1 MADTMT
7 TTTISARVLAGAL
20 ALPPPTDEQV
30 EVIEAPMEPVLVVA
44 GAGAGKTETMASRV
58 VWLVANRLVEP
69 DGVLGLTFTR
79 KAAQELAARIRRR
92 LSMLAGSSAMGRW
105 DPEGTLRAQLR
116 SADPQVST
124 YHAYAGRLIADYGLL
139 WPVEPSATL
148 LSETELWQLAFSVV
162 AGWSDDL
169 NTPKTPGGVTE
180 SVLKLYGEL
189 SEHLV
194 GLDQL
199 AAAGDELY
207 ELIDTLPP
215 TGRQRPEPPQKLR
228 NIQAVIDERRELIP
242 LVAALG
248 QTMRDAN
255 VLDFGS
261 QMSLA
266 AKLVATHPEVAETE
280 RAAIG
285 AVLLDEY
292 QDTGHSQRVLLSH
305 LFGTPPGV
313 VSGSGIAVTAVG
325 DPIQSIYGWRG
336 ASAANLPRFTSD
348 FRCSDGTQAQ
358 RLELL
363 TSWRNARYALDMA
376 NAASEELRR
385 RGVPVS
391 ILRPRDD
398 APAGTITM
406 ALTETVTQERTWVVD
421 QIEREYNE
429 AGDVPP
435 TVAILVRRNED
446 SAPLAAELT
455 DRGIAAE
462 VVGIGGLLGV
472 PEVQDVVAMLRLMAD
487 PMAGTAAVRLLTGPR
502 WRIGA
507 RDLAALWARARDLAA
522 GTNIVTGAM
531 TSLEE
536 LDSALDSA
544 VPTETVD
551 QAGLGDAL
559 ADPGPAQ
566 RYSPDGYRRIK
577 SFGHQLTILRARI
590 GQPLPELV
598 AEVERVT
605 GVDVEAQIRARDLRG
620 NITGR
625 EHLDAFAEY
634 VADYTERSAATLPG
648 LLAFL
653 ESAAD
658 IEKGLEPGKVEI
670 AEDRVQILTVHAAK
684 GLEWD
689 VVVIPHLCAN
699 IFPGG
704 KVDGTWLGSAREL
717 PPELRG
723 DLAEAVGAEGFP
735 PLDLR
740 DLENRKELEEAID
753 GHKEALRNRKLEE
766 DRRLLYVALTRTKR
780 ALLISGH
787 HWSDSG
793 DKPRGPSIFLTELHD
808 IACRLIETSSDGA
821 PGMTIAGWADAPE
834 EGADNPLA
842 MLTTGVP
849 WPADPLGARRAG
861 TERGADL
868 VRAALRSRG
877 EPALFDMGEDG
888 ESTLLEED
896 PQVRD
901 WANDL
906 AVLLAERAGEYGTE
920 IEVTMPQHLS
930 VSQLVELDK
939 DEDAFARRLRRP
951 LPFKPNP
958 LARRG
963 TAFHAW
969 VERRFGATRL
979 LDIDELPGAAD
990 AEGGSDAD
998 LEVLREQ
1005 FLRSA
1010 WASRNPIE
1018 VEVPFETVIADTI
1031 IRGRMDAVFSEP
1043 DGGYTVVD
1051 WKTGARPTAAQE
1063 HSVFVQLAAYR
1074 LAWAELTGTEL
1085 SKVRAAFHYVRSNTT
1100 LEPANLPDRAQ
1111 LAALIRREKTPQ

>member
-1 MADTMT
+1 
-7 TTTISARVLAGAL
+7 
-20 ALPPPTDEQV
+20 
-30 EVIEAPMEPVLVVA
+30 
-44 GAGAGKTETMASRV
+44 
-58 VWLVANRLVEP
+58 
-69 DGVLGLTFTR
+69 
-79 KAAQELAARIRRR
+79 
-92 LSMLAGSSAMGRW
+92 MLAGSSAMGRW

-139 WPVEPSATL
+139 LPVEPSATL

-194 GLDQL
+194 DLDQL
-199 AAAGDELY
+199 AEAGDDLY

-228 NIQAVIDERRELIP
+228 SIQAVIDERRELIP

-248 QTMRDAN
+248 QTMREAN

-266 AKLVATHPEVAETE
+266 AKLVATHPEVAATE

-313 VSGSGIAVTAVG
+313 LSGSGIAVTAVG

-336 ASAANLPRFTSD
+336 ASAANLPRFTTD

-406 ALTETVTQERTWVVD
+406 ALTETVIQERTWVVD

-429 AGDVPP
+429 AGAVPP
-435 TVAILVRRNED
+435 TVAVLVRRNED

-566 RYSPDGYRRIK
+566 RYSPDGYKRIK

-704 KVDGTWLGSAREL
+704 KAEGTWLGSAREL

-723 DLAEAVGAEGFP
+723 DLAESVGAEGFP
-735 PLDLR
+735 PLDLG

-808 IACRLIETSSDGA
+808 IASRLIETSADGA
-821 PGMTIAGWADAPE
+821 PGMIIAGWADAPE
-834 EGADNPLA
+834 DGAENPLA
-842 MLTTGVP
+842 MLTTGAP

-861 TERGADL
+861 TERGAAL

-877 EPALFDMGEDG
+877 EPALFDMGEG
-888 ESTLLEED
+888 GGTGLMEED

-906 AVLLAERAGEYGTE
+906 AVLLAERAGEYGSE

-939 DEDAFARRLRRP
+939 DEEAFARRLRRP

-1005 FLRSA
+1005 FLRSE
-1010 WASRNPIE
+1010 WASRNPVE

-1031 IRGRMDAVFSEP
+1031 IRGRMDAVFAEP

-1100 LEPANLPDRAQ
+1100 LEPADLPDRAQ
-1111 LAALIRREKTPQ
+1111 LAALIRRDESPQ